1 MLMGTA
7 DRDYEGTREAEEDV
21 SDATEV
27 KLDYSA
33 RSLILDLQTDAEN
46 ICRVEIAPD
55 QFKHRVPIEQ
65 IEIYY
70 QDSFFFT
77 KLPRTDWTGTKDALG
92 RIIIRFNHAIN
103 TKELKIHCNYDD
115 LDFLQCPINRAEFKN
130 TPEKLV
136 TVYQKIP
143 ARTETYTYDG
153 MGNRTNEK
161 ILLRNE
167 KSYDYTYYANSNRLK
182 SNGRYTYEYDPNGNL
197 IKKTSTDGKEVW
209 EYSYDLLNQLEQVKK
224 NGTVVSS
231 YIYDPNGFRVEKIG
245 SKGRIDYV
253 PLLNGEVGYR
263 KEFSANMEYSFI
275 YVGGQHLARVNG
287 IIGGDGK
294 KFYYANDHEGNG
306 LVVTDEA
313 GNKVVERDFTP
324 FGQRIDQAG
333 HEGKFPDE
341 TEDGFTGKDWDEDIG
356 LYYFNARWYD
366 PEVGRFISEDSV
378 ADDPNLYSYCGQNP
392 VNNVDPTG
400 NFSIGLQQGWNM
412 VGSMINA
419 TALLSK
425 NETLGMISSVFS
437 LFVAIDGRWGLSNIM
452 DDITD
457 LFSGNIFEKQLH
469 KNISGYID
477 SKFELESIARDPD
490 ELYGAILNIN
500 RSKSGSVDSG
510 KNGIESSTATGSMD
524 FQQKKIKK
532 RK

>member
-1 MLMGTA
+1 M
-7 DRDYEGTREAEEDV
+7 
-21 SDATEV
+21 
-27 KLDYSA
+27 
-33 RSLILDLQTDAEN
+33 
-46 ICRVEIAPD
+46 
-55 QFKHRVPIEQ
+55 
-65 IEIYY
+65 
-70 QDSFFFT
+70 
-77 KLPRTDWTGTKDALG
+77 
-92 RIIIRFNHAIN
+92 
-103 TKELKIHCNYDD
+103 
-115 LDFLQCPINRAEFKN
+115 
-130 TPEKLV
+130 
-136 TVYQKIP
+136 
-143 ARTETYTYDG
+143 
-153 MGNRTNEK
+153 
-161 ILLRNE
+161 
-167 KSYDYTYYANSNRLK
+167 
-182 SNGRYTYEYDPNGNL
+182 
-197 IKKTSTDGKEVW
+197 
-209 EYSYDLLNQLEQVKK
+209 
-224 NGTVVSS
+224 
-231 YIYDPNGFRVEKIG
+231 
-245 SKGRIDYV
+245 
-253 PLLNGEVGYR
+253 
-263 KEFSANMEYSFI
+263 
-275 YVGGQHLARVNG
+275 
-287 IIGGDGK
+287 
-294 KFYYANDHEGNG
+294 
-306 LVVTDEA
+306 VTDEN

-333 HEGKFPDE
+333 HEGKFPEE

-457 LFSGNIFEKQLH
+457 LFSGNSFEKQLH